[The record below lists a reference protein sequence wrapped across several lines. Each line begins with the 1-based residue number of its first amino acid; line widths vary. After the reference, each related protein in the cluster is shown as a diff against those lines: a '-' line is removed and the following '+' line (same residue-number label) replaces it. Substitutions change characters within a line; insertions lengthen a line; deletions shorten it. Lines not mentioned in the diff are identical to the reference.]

1 MTNGIKI
8 TIPEPCSQN
17 WQDLT
22 IVEQGRFCAF
32 CEKVVIDFRKM
43 SDNESLDYFKNH
55 QGNVCGNFNP
65 IQTDRLILPLE
76 YASKTSRFTKFF
88 ASVFGIFL
96 SLNAKSQSVDSTQ
109 RKPITEINL
118 LPTGNKI
125 VETSPLCPMKIEE
138 PLIRGSL
145 GGVCIKPTV
154 VKNNGNVSL
163 KNHVFNRIEDIL
175 RYF

>member
-1 MTNGIKI
+1 MINGIKI

-17 WQDLT
+17 WQNLT
-22 IVEQGRFCAF
+22 IVEKGRFCAS

-43 SDNESLDYFKNH
+43 SNNELLDYFKNH

-76 YASKTSRFTKFF
+76 NASKTSRFAKFF
-88 ASVFGIFL
+88 ASILGIFL
-96 SLNAKSQSVDSTQ
+96 SFNAKSQSVDSTQ
-109 RKPITEINL
+109 RKPLTEINP
-118 LPTGNKI
+118 LPTRNKT
-125 VETSPLCPMKIEE
+125 VETDPRCAIKIEE
-138 PLIRGSL
+138 PLIQGRL
-145 GGVCIKPTV
+145 GGVCISPTV
-154 VKNNGNVSL
+154 IKNNGNVYL